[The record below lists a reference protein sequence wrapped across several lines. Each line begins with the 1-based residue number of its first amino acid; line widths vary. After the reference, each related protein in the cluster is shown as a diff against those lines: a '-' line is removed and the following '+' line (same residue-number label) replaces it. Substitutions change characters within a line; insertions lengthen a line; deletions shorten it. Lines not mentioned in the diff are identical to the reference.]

1 VGYLVFAGT
10 KLLLRGFGVHGPIIV
25 LMLVILVV
33 MTASLGTTRRE
44 KSSRE
49 DDDDDSGP
57 DREFELAR
65 RPARRM
71 R

>member
-1 VGYLVFAGT
+1 MFAGT
-10 KLLLRGFGVHGPIIV
+10 KLLLRGFGVQGPIIV

>member
-1 VGYLVFAGT
+1 MFAGT

>member
-1 VGYLVFAGT
+1 MFAGT

-33 MTASLGTTRRE
+33 MTASIGASLGTTRRE
-44 KSSRE
+44 KSSRQ
-49 DDDDDSGP
+49 DDEADSGP